1 MKHFAAFAS
10 PEQGINTAPVH
21 GGERELR
28 SLYLPPLKRA
38 IMDSGAWSI
47 MSSYNSYDGIPTIAD
62 HHLLTEILRDEWG
75 FEFYVISDAGGT
87 ARLADEFHV
96 CPEDDNECITMT
108 ALPAGNDVEMG
119 GGHYSFET
127 IPDLVDSG
135 ELEMEVLDLAVSRVL
150 RAKFAQGLFEHPYS
164 GVPDDEIYDY
174 LNTKEHKK
182 LAQELDAESI
192 VLLENHEDIL
202 PLKKDANIAVIGPMA
217 HGYVNVSSNT
227 PS

>member
-1 MKHFAAFAS
+1 
-10 PEQGINTAPVH
+10 
-21 GGERELR
+21 
-28 SLYLPPLKRA
+28 
-38 IMDSGAWSI
+38 MDSGAWSI
-47 MSSYNSYDGIPTIAD
+47 MSSYNSYDGVPTVAD

-75 FEFYVISDAGGT
+75 YDFYVISDAGGT
-87 ARLADEFHV
+87 ARLADAFHV
-96 CPEDDNECITMT
+96 CAEGDNECITMS

-127 IPDLVDSG
+127 IPDLIDSG
-135 ELEMEVLDLAVSRVL
+135 ELEMETLDLAVSRVL

-192 VLLENHEDIL
+192 VLLENHDNIL
-202 PLKKDANIAVIGPMA
+202 PLKKDANVAVIGPMA
-217 HGYVNVSSNT
+217 HGYVNVSNVS
-227 PS
+227 SFAKMVAD